1 MMFQKGDLIRAKHLY
16 KRYNGGTLALMLG
29 ENEHS
34 QYLPASELTI
44 RLLWLD
50 GGYAG
55 REFRDYFASWE
66 KVNNDVSER

>member
-1 MMFQKGDLIRAKHLY
+1 MMFQKGDLIKAKHQY

-29 ENEHS
+29 EYERS
-34 QYLPASELTI
+34 QYLPGSELTI

-55 REFRDYFASWE
+55 REFLDYFASWE
-66 KVNNDVSER
+66 KVNEPV

>member
-1 MMFQKGDLIRAKHLY
+1 MMFQKGDLIKAKHQY

-29 ENEHS
+29 EYERS
-34 QYLPASELTI
+34 QYLPVSELTI